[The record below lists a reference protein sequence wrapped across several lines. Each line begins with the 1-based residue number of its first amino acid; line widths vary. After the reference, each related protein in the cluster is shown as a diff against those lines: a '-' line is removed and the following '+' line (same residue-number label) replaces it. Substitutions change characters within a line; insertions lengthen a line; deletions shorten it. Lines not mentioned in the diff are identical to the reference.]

1 MKITIL
7 NGAFEDSGTFEEYLE
22 KLVEFLSKM
31 KNEIQ
36 YFKLRDLEI
45 KQCMGCFGCW
55 VETPGEC
62 IVPDDTVKIRRAA
75 VNSDLLI
82 FASPL
87 ILGFTT
93 SILKKAID
101 KMIPIVHPYF
111 TIRAGEIHHKKRY
124 KTYPLLGVLIE
135 KEIDTDKED
144 LEIVRAIYVRVA
156 IEMATSLVFFDSDE
170 KPPEEVAYAI
180 TNH

>member
-7 NGAFEDSGTFEEYLE
+7 NGAYEDSGTFEEYLE
-22 KLVEFLSKM
+22 RLIESLSKM
-31 KNEIQ
+31 KNEIH
-36 YFKLRDLEI
+36 YFKLRDLRI

-75 VNSDLLI
+75 VNSDLLL

-87 ILGFTT
+87 VLGFTT

-101 KMIPIVHPYF
+101 KMLPIVHPYF

-124 KTYPLLGVLIE
+124 KNYPLLGVLIE
-135 KEIDTDKED
+135 KEIDTDEED
-144 LEIVRAIYVRVA
+144 LEIVRAIYERVA
-156 IEMATSLVFFDSDE
+156 IEMASSLVFFDSDE
-170 KPPEEVAYAI
+170 RPPEEVAYEIA
-180 TNH
+180 NH

>member
-7 NGAFEDSGTFEEYLE
+7 NGAYEDSGTLEEYLE
-22 KLVEFLSKM
+22 KLIESLSKM
-31 KNEIQ
+31 NNEIQ
-36 YFKLRDLEI
+36 YFKLRDLKI

-75 VNSDLLI
+75 VNSDLLL

-87 ILGFTT
+87 VLGFTT

-101 KMIPIVHPYF
+101 KMLPIVHPYF

-144 LEIVRAIYVRVA
+144 LEIVRAIYERVA
-156 IEMATSLVFFDSDE
+156 IEMASSLVLFDSDE
-170 KPPEEVAYAI
+170 RPPEEVAYEIA
-180 TNH
+180 NH

>member
-7 NGAFEDSGTFEEYLE
+7 NGAYEDSGTLEEYLE
-22 KLVEFLSKM
+22 KLIESLSKM
-31 KNEIQ
+31 NNEIQ
-36 YFKLRDLEI
+36 YFKLRDLKI

-75 VNSDLLI
+75 VNSDLLL

-87 ILGFTT
+87 VLGFTT

-101 KMIPIVHPYF
+101 KMLPIVHPYF
-111 TIRAGEIHHKKRY
+111 TVRAGEIHHKKRY

-144 LEIVRAIYVRVA
+144 LEIVRAIYERVA
-156 IEMATSLVFFDSDE
+156 IEMASSLVFFDSDE
-170 KPPEEVAYAI
+170 RPPEEVAYEIA
-180 TNH
+180 NH

>member
-101 KMIPIVHPYF
+101 KMIPSVHPYF

-144 LEIVRAIYVRVA
+144 LEIVRAIYERVA

>member
-1 MKITIL
+1 VKITIL
-7 NGAFEDSGTFEEYLE
+7 NGANEESVTFEEYLE
-22 KLVEFLSKM
+22 KLVESLSKT

-36 YFKLRDLEI
+36 YFKLRDLQI

-55 VETPGEC
+55 IETPGEC
-62 IVPDDTVKIRRAA
+62 IVPDDTVKIRLAA
-75 VNSDLLI
+75 VNSDLLL

-87 ILGFTT
+87 VLGFTT

-111 TIRAGEIHHKKRY
+111 TVRAGEIHHKKRY

-135 KEIDTDKED
+135 KEIDTDEED
-144 LEIVRAIYVRVA
+144 LEIVRAIYERVA
-156 IEMATSLVFFDSDE
+156 IEMASSLVFFDSVE
-170 KPPEEVAYAI
+170 RSPEEVAYAI
-180 TNH
+180 TNY

>member
-124 KTYPLLGVLIE
+124 KTNPLLGVLIE

-144 LEIVRAIYVRVA
+144 LEIVRAIYERVA

>member
-7 NGAFEDSGTFEEYLE
+7 NGAFEDSGTIEEYLE

-144 LEIVRAIYVRVA
+144 LEIVRAIYERVA